1 MIVLL
6 LVFLGIL
13 YVIARFGFIFP
24 AVEGEENYCLRLA
37 WQRSA
42 GQCGRMVGAL
52 FAAGFPIAVAQIL
65 LTFLLSNAL
74 LGVSPSEMLLTLPEP
89 GAEMP
94 APIENREPP
103 SIIAVLVFNVLAAV
117 ANFLSFAVLFSLLSL
132 AFRACTGWVR
142 SEEH

>member
-1 MIVLL
+1 MRISDWSSDVCSSDL
-6 LVFLGIL
+6 
-13 YVIARFGFIFP
+13 
-24 AVEGEENYCLRLA
+24 
-37 WQRSA
+37 
-42 GQCGRMVGAL
+42 
-52 FAAGFPIAVAQIL
+52 AAGFPIAVAQIL

-132 AFRACTGWVR
+132 AFRACTGWVPAMPGNLPAAPGGER
-142 SEEH
+142 PGPSGTGRQRRTGSEDRKSGGEG

>member
-1 MIVLL
+1 
-6 LVFLGIL
+6 
-13 YVIARFGFIFP
+13 
-24 AVEGEENYCLRLA
+24 
-37 WQRSA
+37 
-42 GQCGRMVGAL
+42 MVGAL

-103 SIIAVLVFNVLAAV
+103 STIAVLVFNVLAAV
-117 ANFLSFAVLFSLLSL
+117 ANFLSLHVLFSTPSL
-132 AFRACTGWVR
+132 AFRASPGWGTAIPGHR
-142 SEEH
+142 TPPPGREHPV